1 MINRIK
7 NYAKQIESDIIN
19 WRRELHKIP
28 EVAHDVPLTADF
40 ITKQLDSMGIEYR
53 KGVGGY
59 GIVAVIEGRNEGKT
73 FGIRADIDALAV
85 EEETGLPF
93 ASIHK
98 GRMHACGHDAHTA
111 MALGAA
117 KILQEIRDELPGRV
131 KIIFQPAE
139 EGPGGAKPMIEDGAL
154 KDPDVDA
161 IIGLHIGNIFKEVG
175 NGQIGVGRGAIMACL
190 DSFKLTI
197 KGKGGHGA
205 MPDVT
210 VDPIAISVQV
220 VSALQTL
227 ISRELKPSHPAVI
240 TVGKLHGG
248 TAYNIIPEKV
258 EMEGTA
264 RFIHEED
271 RQRISNRI
279 GELAAKIAEGMRGSC
294 TFEYVRGYPPL
305 VCDDQFTDYFIGV
318 AAEVI
323 GRQNIIEL
331 AEPTMGGEDMAY
343 FLQEV
348 PGTFFMLGSAKETG
362 EIYPHHHPKF
372 DIDEGILHLG
382 TSLFAAT
389 AYSWLKDNQ

>member
-7 NYAKQIESDIIN
+7 DYAEKLESDIIN

-28 EVAHDVPLTADF
+28 EVAHDVPLTAGF
-40 ITKQLDSMGIEYR
+40 ITNQLDSMGIEYR

-59 GIVAVIEGRNEGKT
+59 GIVAVIKGGKEGKT
-73 FGIRADIDALAV
+73 FGIRADIDGLAV

-111 MALGAA
+111 MVLGTA
-117 KILQEIRDELPGRV
+117 KILQEIKDELHGRV

-154 KDPDVDA
+154 KAPDVDV
-161 IIGLHIGNIFKEVG
+161 IIGQHIGNIFREVG
-175 NGQIGVGRGAIMACL
+175 SGQVGVGRGTIMACL
-190 DSFKLTI
+190 DSFKLNI

-227 ISRELKPSHPAVI
+227 ISRELKPTHPAVI

-248 TAYNIIPEKV
+248 TGYNIIPEKV
-258 EMEGTA
+258 EIEGTA

-271 RQRISNRI
+271 RQRTSKRI
-279 GELAAKIAEGMRGSC
+279 GELAAKIAEGMRGSS

-305 VCDDQFTDYFIGV
+305 VCNDQFTDYFKGV
-318 AAEVI
+318 ATEVI
-323 GRQNIIEL
+323 RQQNIIEL
-331 AEPTMGGEDMAY
+331 DGRRGHGLLFTRS
-343 FLQEV
+343 
-348 PGTFFMLGSAKETG
+348 PGHIFHAGVGQRSR
-362 EIYPHHHPKF
+362 
-372 DIDEGILHLG
+372 
-382 TSLFAAT
+382 
-389 AYSWLKDNQ
+389 